1 MGGAKTTE
9 SKQQDINE
17 SSGVVKKKLQRI
29 LIANRGEIALR
40 AIRTIQEM
48 GKQAIAIHSIADKDT
63 HYLEVADAK
72 VCIGGEKSSESYL
85 NIPAIMSAADLFEA
99 DAIFPGYGFL
109 SENQNFVEICEHHN
123 IEFIGPSKEVMMIM
137 SDKSKAKDCMKEA
150 GVPVIVGSDGA
161 LKSYKEAL
169 EVADRI
175 GYPVILKAAAGGGG
189 RGMRVVP
196 DKGLLKN
203 LYLAAESEA
212 LSAFGDGTIYM
223 EKFINKPKHIEVQI
237 LADKHGN
244 VVHIG
249 ERDCSM
255 QRRQQ
260 KLIEETPAVVL
271 SDEVRQNLLDTAIKA
286 AKHIKY
292 VGAGTFEF
300 LLDSNNKDFYFMEMN
315 TRLQVEH
322 TVSEMVSG
330 LDLVEWMIRI
340 AEGERL
346 PSQDSITFKGHSIE
360 CRITA
365 EDPEK
370 FYPCPGKITEW
381 IAPGGANVRLDT
393 HAYAGYVVPMFYDSM
408 IGKLIVW
415 GATRQEAI
423 KRMKRALKEFKIA
436 GIKTTIPFHIKM
448 MDNKDFEDSV
458 IYTKYLENEYKLG

>member
-1 MGGAKTTE
+1 MST
-9 SKQQDINE
+9 
-17 SSGVVKKKLQRI
+17 KKIQRI

-48 GKQAIAIHSIADKDT
+48 GKQAIAIYSTADKNT
-63 HYLEVADAK
+63 HYLDVADAK
-72 VCIGGEKSSESYL
+72 VCVGGDKSSQSYL
-85 NIPAIMSAADLFEA
+85 NIPAIMSAAELFDA

-109 SENQNFVEICEHHN
+109 SENQNFVEICAHHN
-123 IEFIGPSKEVMMIM
+123 IEFIGPSSEVMVLM
-137 SDKSKAKDCMKEA
+137 SDKSKAKDVMKKA
-150 GVPVIVGSDGA
+150 GVPVIMGSDGA
-161 LKSYKEAL
+161 LKDYKEAQK
-169 EVADRI
+169 VAEEI

-189 RGMRVVP
+189 RGMRVVEKP
-196 DKGLLKN
+196 ELLKN

-212 LSAFGDGTIYM
+212 VSAFGDGTIYM
-223 EKFINKPKHIEVQI
+223 EKFIRNPKHIEVQI

-249 ERDCSM
+249 ERDCSA

-260 KLIEETPAVVL
+260 KLIEEAPAVVL
-271 SDEVRQNLLDTAIKA
+271 KEEVRQKLLETAVKA
-286 AKHIKY
+286 AKYIGY

-300 LLDSNNKDFYFMEMN
+300 LLDANYEDFYFMEMN

-322 TVSEMVSG
+322 TVSEMISG

-340 AEGERL
+340 AEGEKL
-346 PSQDSITFKGHSIE
+346 PPQESITFKGHSIE

-370 FYPCPGKITEW
+370 FYPCPGKITKW
-381 IAPGGANVRLDT
+381 VSPGGANVRLDT
-393 HAYAGYVVPMFYDSM
+393 HAYGGYSVPMHYDSM

-415 GATRQEAI
+415 GHDRQEAI
-423 KRMKRALKEFKIA
+423 IRMHRALKEFCIE

-448 MDNKDFEDSV
+448 MENKDFHNSA
-458 IYTKYLENEYKLG
+458 IHTKYLEQVFLS